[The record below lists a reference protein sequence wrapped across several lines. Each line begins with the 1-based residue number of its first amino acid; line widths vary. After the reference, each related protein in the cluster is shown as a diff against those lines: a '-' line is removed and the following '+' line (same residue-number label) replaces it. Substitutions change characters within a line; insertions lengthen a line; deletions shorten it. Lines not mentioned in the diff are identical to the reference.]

1 MAVNAVIE
9 AVTYASFQRFGNE
22 VREGIRIIVYDSR
35 TWTNESNIRRSRD
48 IRVLHCE

>member
-9 AVTYASFQRFGNE
+9 TVTSASFQRFGNE
-22 VREGIRIIVYDSR
+22 VRGLGLSYDSR